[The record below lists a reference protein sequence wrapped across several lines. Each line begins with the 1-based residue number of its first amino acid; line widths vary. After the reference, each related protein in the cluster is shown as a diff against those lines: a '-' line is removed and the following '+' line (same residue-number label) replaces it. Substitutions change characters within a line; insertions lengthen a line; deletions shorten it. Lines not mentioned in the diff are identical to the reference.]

1 MHSIQNSKFKI
12 QNSLKCLAVCMVIC
26 HLVSVTDVYAYLD
39 PGTGSYVFQVLVAAV
54 IGGLF
59 AIKMFW
65 QRIKAFFANHFS
77 KKP

>member
-1 MHSIQNSKFKI
+1 VTVTRKHTIATGKLSYRLLLIVALQL
-12 QNSLKCLAVCMVIC
+12 SLSRNAC
-26 HLVSVTDVYAYLD
+26 AYLD

-65 QRIKAFFANHFS
+65 QRIKHFFGNLFS
-77 KKP
+77 KR